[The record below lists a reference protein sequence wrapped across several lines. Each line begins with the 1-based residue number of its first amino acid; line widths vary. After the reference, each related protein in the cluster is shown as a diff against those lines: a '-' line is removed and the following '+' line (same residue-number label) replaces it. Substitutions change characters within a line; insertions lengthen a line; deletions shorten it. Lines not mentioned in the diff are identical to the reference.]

1 MLSINNDNMVKDSEI
16 SSKVLIALRRIM
28 RAVDLYSKNLEKNYG
43 LTSPQLIVLRE
54 INGSNGAPIGA
65 LAKMANLSNA
75 TLTGIVDRLEKRN
88 LVERTRS
95 LNDRRQV
102 FVKVTSSGK
111 DILKNAPPLLQDRF
125 IKEFRN
131 LNHGEQ
137 QLILKSLEKVASM
150 MDAEQI
156 DVAPMLSG
164 QSLTEES
171 ENKSGSK

>member
-1 MLSINNDNMVKDSEI
+1 MVKDSEI

-95 LNDRRQV
+95 SNDRRQV